1 MKRVVASLCICWAA
15 FCGTQSNTAPL
26 VFGMTPQE
34 ASIALGVPLVY
45 HSGGSGSEIYLA
57 YGSPGIPGFYPVD
70 SALAL
75 QFRKG
80 QLTDGKRIGACAARG
95 RSEDRMSARPIA
107 LSILDL
113 SPVAAGSS
121 GAVSLRNSLDLARL
135 ADGLGFTRYW
145 VAEHHN
151 LPSIASSAPDIMIG
165 QIAAA
170 TARIRVGSGGVMLPN
185 HAPLMVAERFKV
197 LEALFPGRIDLGI
210 GRAPGTDPVTSYALR
225 RRQDAGG
232 DDDFLER
239 FQELLLFESNAFPE
253 GHPFRSV
260 RAMPQDVALPPIWL
274 LGSSGYSAQLAAMV
288 GAGFSFAHHFA
299 DHDAVAAMLSYR
311 DRFKPSPARATP
323 YAILACAAVCADSDA
338 EAERLA
344 ATIDLNFVRRS
355 RGEYLPLASPQ
366 EAAAYPYSPAER
378 GLIARNRARLFVGAK
393 PTVLERLR
401 EMIAATKADE
411 VMVTTMIYD
420 HAARRHSYELLAEA
434 FGLRALKDNE
444 VPAAAGP
451 L

>member
-1 MKRVVASLCICWAA
+1 MSPTDRRV
-15 FCGTQSNTAPL
+15 FP
-26 VFGMTPQE
+26 
-34 ASIALGVPLVY
+34 ASIRWIPP
-45 HSGGSGSEIYLA
+45 
-57 YGSPGIPGFYPVD
+57 SPCSFETVN
-70 SALAL
+70 S
-75 QFRKG
+75 R
-80 QLTDGKRIGACAARG
+80 DGRRIGACAVHG
-95 RSEDRMSARPIA
+95 RSDERMPARPHVA
-107 LSILDL
+107 LSVLDL

-135 ADGLGFTRYW
+135 ADRLGYTRYW

-151 LPSIASSAPDIMIG
+151 LPSIASSAPEIMIG
-165 QIAAA
+165 QIAGA
-170 TARIRVGSGGVMLPN
+170 TQRLRVGAGGVMLPN

-239 FQELLLFESNAFPE
+239 FQELLLFETNAFPE

-260 RAMPQDVALPPIWL
+260 RVMPQDVALPPIWL
-274 LGSSGYSAQLAAMV
+274 LGSSGYSAQLA
-288 GAGFSFAHHFA
+288 
-299 DHDAVAAMLSYR
+299 
-311 DRFKPSPARATP
+311 
-323 YAILACAAVCADSDA
+323 AILACAAVCADSDA

-366 EAAAYPYSPAER
+366 EAVAYPYSPAER

-393 PTVLERLR
+393 ATVLERLR

-451 L
+451 P